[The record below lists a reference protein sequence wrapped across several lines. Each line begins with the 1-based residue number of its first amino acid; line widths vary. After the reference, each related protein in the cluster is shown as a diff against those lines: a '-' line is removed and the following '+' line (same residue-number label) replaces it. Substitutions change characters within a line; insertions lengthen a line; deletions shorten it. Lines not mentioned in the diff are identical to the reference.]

1 VIISSRNK
9 RDIGLEEPTANF
21 LISGEY
27 YFFPNNYSIRISNLF
42 ELNAPIPIF
51 GFTNKSFAVKHEA
64 HQPILSHL
72 DFLCPSP
79 LLWGVTH
86 DAYTKELEFGPTYW
100 NANHFPSA
108 FFSCSMEP
116 GIIQRGEPATSK

>member
-1 VIISSRNK
+1 MKHIS
-9 RDIGLEEPTANF
+9 P
-21 LISGEY
+21 
-27 YFFPNNYSIRISNLF
+27 FFPIW
-42 ELNAPIPIF
+42 IF
-51 GFTNKSFAVKHEA
+51 FVPH
-64 HQPILSHL
+64 
-72 DFLCPSP
+72 
-79 LLWGVTH
+79 LWGVTH